1 MPRLWGRGTP
11 GHTVVA
17 VLDQG
22 EEPLVQDM
30 GESGA
35 GQRGGLL
42 ILIQSTST
50 SLPPSAR
57 AVGEAGSWSGHLA
70 TGDRVG
76 AGYTLQVP

>member
-30 GESGA
+30 GES
-35 GQRGGLL
+35 
-42 ILIQSTST
+42 
-50 SLPPSAR
+50 
-57 AVGEAGSWSGHLA
+57 EENHHHH
-70 TGDRVG
+70 TG
-76 AGYTLQVP
+76 

>member
-17 VLDQG
+17 ILDQG

-35 GQRGGLL
+35 GQLGGL
-42 ILIQSTST
+42 LIQSTS
-50 SLPPSAR
+50 LFQSAG
-57 AVGEAGSWSGHLA
+57 AVGEDGSWSGHLA

-76 AGYTLQVP
+76 AGYTLQVT

>member
-17 VLDQG
+17 VLDKG

-35 GQRGGLL
+35 GQLGG
-42 ILIQSTST
+42 SR
-50 SLPPSAR
+50 PP
-57 AVGEAGSWSGHLA
+57 VYNHLYHSP
-70 TGDRVG
+70 V
-76 AGYTLQVP
+76 L

>member
-35 GQRGGLL
+35 GQLGGLL
-42 ILIQSTST
+42 ILIQSYS
-50 SLPPSAR
+50 SAG
-57 AVGEAGSWSGHLA
+57 AVGEDGSWSGHLA